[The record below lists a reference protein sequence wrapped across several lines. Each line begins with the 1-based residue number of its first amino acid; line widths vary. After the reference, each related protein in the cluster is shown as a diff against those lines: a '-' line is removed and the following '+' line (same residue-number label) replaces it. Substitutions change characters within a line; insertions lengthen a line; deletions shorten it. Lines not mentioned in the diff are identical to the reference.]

1 MTSSFEKEK
10 DEGIEFTMDSAAN
23 QGHGYPGPG
32 GGGGGGGPQPPV
44 SSPNHSPV
52 GVQHPPPQLMT
63 VIEPRAEMGYNNQVS
78 PPPSGQGQQ
87 HPPPPASTPGGST
100 GVSSP
105 NGSMS
110 ATSPMSSDGGM
121 ATPPITPASGPGAK
135 PDPDKIKRPMNAF
148 MVWSRGRRRKMQEEN
163 PKMHNS
169 EISKRLGVEWK
180 MMSEVEKRPFI
191 DEAKRLRSEHMKE
204 YPDYKYRPRK
214 KIKPNMKKTLPS
226 MTPQQMGGGQMGMYG
241 MPNGYGMMGGPQG
254 YGQPAMMAAGQM
266 GAAMGGMM
274 AAAAGQYGY
283 PGMQAATTSAA
294 TSATQNNNNAD
305 TKAAANP
312 FLNNNSQFMYP
323 MAQYMQQMG
332 AQHMKQQEEQD
343 HSPQH
348 HQQGTTPTTTSG
360 DQHSNATHS
369 PHAAMMYP
377 MYLGMGG
384 TGTGDSSGNAAAAH
398 AQAQQA
404 YMAAMAQSMPG
415 FYQQQSSQAE
425 SS

>member
-1 MTSSFEKEK
+1 MTPSFEKKK
-10 DEGIEFTMDSAAN
+10 DKAIEFTMDSAGN

-32 GGGGGGGPQPPV
+32 GGGGPQPPV
-44 SSPNHSPV
+44 SAPNHSPV

-63 VIEPRAEMGYNNQVS
+63 VIEPRSEMGYNNQVS

-87 HPPPPASTPGGST
+87 PPPPASTPGGST
-100 GVSSP
+100 GISSP

-121 ATPPITPASGPGAK
+121 ATPPVTPASGPGAK

-214 KIKPNMKKTLPS
+214 KIKPNMKKTLPT
-226 MTPQQMGGGQMGMYG
+226 MAPQQMGGGQMGMYG

-305 TKAAANP
+305 TKAATNP

-323 MAQYMQQMG
+323 MAHYMQHMG
-332 AQHMKQQEEQD
+332 AQHMKQEEQD

-348 HQQGTTPTTTSG
+348 HQQGTPPTTTSG
-360 DQHSNATHS
+360 DQQSNATHS

>member
-1 MTSSFEKEK
+1 MESP
-10 DEGIEFTMDSAAN
+10 AN
-23 QGHGYPGPG
+23 QAQGYPAPG
-32 GGGGGGGPQPPV
+32 GGGNGGQPPV
-44 SSPNHSPV
+44 SARNHSPL
-52 GVQHPPPQLMT
+52 GVQRPPPPLMT
-63 VIEPRAEMGYNNQVS
+63 VIEPRSDMGYNNQVS
-78 PPPSGQGQQ
+78 PPPPQAQSQQ
-87 HPPPPASTPGGST
+87 PPPPASTPGGSS
-100 GVSSP
+100 GIASP
-105 NGSMS
+105 SGSLS
-110 ATSPMSSDGGM
+110 TTSPMSSHDGGLS
-121 ATPPITPASGPGAK
+121 TPPVTPASAAGAK
-135 PDPDKIKRPMNAF
+135 IDPDKIKRPMNAF

-214 KIKPNMKKTLPS
+214 KIKPNMKKALPT
-226 MTPQQMGGGQMGMYG
+226 MAPQQMGGMYG
-241 MPNGYGMMGGPQG
+241 MPNGYGMMGTPQG
-254 YGQPAMMAAGQM
+254 YPGQQAMMAAGQM
-266 GAAMGGMM
+266 GATMGGMM

-283 PGMQAATTSAA
+283 PGMQTHPTTTSAS
-294 TSATQNNNNAD
+294 TSQNNNAD
-305 TKAAANP
+305 TKAVSSP

-332 AQHMKQQEEQD
+332 AQHMKHDEQD
-343 HSPQH
+343 HNSH
-348 HQQGTTPTTTSG
+348 NQQGTTPTTTGG
-360 DQHSNATHS
+360 DQQTSATHS

-377 MYLGMGG
+377 MYLGVGG
-384 TGTGDSSGNAAAAH
+384 GGAGDSSGNSAAQAQ

-415 FYQQQSSQAE
+415 FYQQQQSQAE